1 MELYTSKFI
10 QGILNQIPKQNN
22 HEKYITILPFTNYHN
37 IILNSDIIQF
47 DENCIFSYPT
57 PLTNI
62 FGTIVIDNVLYI
74 LFNNLCLHVL
84 YQSGKHTVLFL
95 ESNFVEVQ

>member
-1 MELYTSKFI
+1 MELYTGKFS
-10 QGILNQIPKQNN
+10 QGILNGVPKQNPC
-22 HEKYITILPFTNYHN
+22 EEYLTIFPFTKYHSN
-37 IILNSDIIQF
+37 ILNFDRIQF

-74 LFNNLCLHVL
+74 I
-84 YQSGKHTVLFL
+84 Q
-95 ESNFVEVQ
+95 